1 MLFSYFPFGG
11 EGGGDGAL
19 IAVIDEGEGLLRHK
33 DPLQVRGVEP
43 ELDIGVRVGR
53 RRYIEVVEA
62 VYIVCDTAAV
72 IAHEGSE
79 GALLAGERHLDDGC
93 HGGGHVGGVHRDFPL
108 RVFYIPRIH
117 IGVFLLAACKN
128 TEYRAQNTDR

>member
-33 DPLQVRGVEP
+33 DTLQVRGVEP

-53 RRYIEVVEA
+53 RRYIEVLEA

-79 GALLAGERHLDDGC
+79 GALLAGERHLDNGC
-93 HGGGHVGGVHRDFPL
+93 HRGRHVGGVHRNFPL
-108 RVFYIPRIH
+108 GVRRVTRIYVRVT
-117 IGVFLLAACKN
+117 IVLTAGK
-128 TEYRAQNTDR
+128 RDR

>member
-1 MLFSYFPFGG
+1 MFIRRLHHSAQPRLNSRKPVPAGMLFSYFPFGG

-33 DPLQVRGVEP
+33 DTLQVRGVEP

-62 VYIVCDTAAV
+62 VMSVVSTV
-72 IAHEGSE
+72 IFHCGSST
-79 GALLAGERHLDDGC
+79 
-93 HGGGHVGGVHRDFPL
+93 FPGL
-108 RVFYIPRIH
+108 
-117 IGVFLLAACKN
+117 
-128 TEYRAQNTDR
+128 T